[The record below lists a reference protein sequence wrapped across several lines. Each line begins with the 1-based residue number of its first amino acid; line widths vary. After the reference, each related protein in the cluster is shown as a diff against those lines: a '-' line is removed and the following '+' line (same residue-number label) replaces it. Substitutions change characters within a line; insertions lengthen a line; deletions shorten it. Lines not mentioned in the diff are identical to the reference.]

1 MFYSLRQLPYISSI
15 WQFAFQQYKSLWNL
29 IWKLAAR
36 PNAGFVDL
44 EARAGTNSGYSN
56 GTTKAY
62 GGKKPITSKGPGHGT
77 VNGNTTTATTT
88 ATGNGNGNTRATET
102 IKSSQETDS
111 LSKSEEAV
119 AAEALN
125 DGQLKY
131 IAVPGEWEREAHPDW
146 PDSKFEIPKE
156 VPAGIVYYVTR
167 GEHISHGPT
176 SHVERLKT
184 GNIIKY
190 PRPNPYNA
198 REEEL
203 NFRDMRTEAEVYSRI
218 GDSPY
223 VPKLVNWDSISC
235 SLTLECLPKGDLASY
250 MRKTPSIPK
259 ETRQRWTLQ
268 AAAALDCLHAVDI
281 IHCDVCPRNFLLD
294 DALNIVISDF
304 AGSSIDGSE
313 ATMAAGPRY
322 LPPGWN
328 WMRRS
333 QKSDDVFSLGSVIY
347 FIMMGREVF
356 SQLKDTEVQQCFQ
369 EGIFP
374 DDVHSLV
381 CGSVILACWEGR
393 LRTANDVVVSLSAL
407 YSRAAEIEEEE
418 EIAGQW
424 SMY

>member
-1 MFYSLRQLPYISSI
+1 M
-15 WQFAFQQYKSLWNL
+15 
-29 IWKLAAR
+29 
-36 PNAGFVDL
+36 
-44 EARAGTNSGYSN
+44 
-56 GTTKAY
+56 
-62 GGKKPITSKGPGHGT
+62 
-77 VNGNTTTATTT
+77 
-88 ATGNGNGNTRATET
+88 
-102 IKSSQETDS
+102 
-111 LSKSEEAV
+111 
-119 AAEALN
+119 
-125 DGQLKY
+125 KY
-131 IAVPGEWEREAHPDW
+131 IAVPGDWEREAHPDW
-146 PDSKFEIPKE
+146 PESKFEIPKE
-156 VPAGIVYYVTR
+156 VPANVVYYVTR

-176 SHVERLKT
+176 SHVERLKS
-184 GNIIKY
+184 GHIIKY
-190 PRPNPYNA
+190 PRPNPYDA

-203 NFRDMRTEAEVYSRI
+203 NFRDMRTEAEVYQRV

-223 VPKLVNWDSISC
+223 VPKLINWDSTTC
-235 SLTLECLPKGDLASY
+235 SLTLECLPKGDLALY
-250 MRKTPSIPK
+250 MRKNPATTK
-259 ETRQRWTLQ
+259 EIRHRWTLQ
-268 AAAALDCLHAVDI
+268 AAAALDSLHAADI

-304 AGSSIDGSE
+304 AGSSIDGSD

-381 CGSVILACWEGR
+381 CGEVILACWEGR
-393 LRTANDVVVSLSAL
+393 LRSADAVVASLSAL
-407 YSRAAEIEEEE
+407 YSRAAELEEEE
-418 EIAGQW
+418 EIAEQW